1 MNALL
6 IKCLEEHP
14 TTIIPNFGAIMKL
27 GNSFVYNEFLKFDDG
42 KLIAFVATQKNISKE
57 EAKIEVEKWSK
68 EILNTLNIGNQ
79 YPIESVG
86 IFTIENGKVVLKKIA
101 ELEAS
106 STKTEKIAEEKKAEA
121 PVAEIKPEPFIVE
134 APKPIENIKKEVKE
148 SDLETSSS
156 LSAKMAIASIESF
169 KDKNKLIEYTRGES
183 RKTVID
189 ALNTKLNQLNGK
201 TLLNSEVKV
210 ESTKEVTKPEVIL
223 EVKKEDDSKEIEEL
237 IALTSTLDKVEEEA
251 VTEKK
256 EVKIKFEEPLK
267 PLEKPIIAKPINKE
281 EKTTEKEPSKLVE
294 QVTNEHKPTVKKPAS
309 IKTVQEDKALEI
321 IAEGVTK
328 LEKEEKKRKK
338 KRIFLFIGLICI
350 LSGGGILGYLNKDY
364 LMSII
369 NGESSEVAVKK
380 EKKKEQKE
388 EAKPTTEIKE
398 SEVSVEVNPEE
409 IVEEPEVEVEETVEV
424 TPVEVP
430 VKDTKATPNSTN
442 YSNSGNSSGDY
453 LVIAGSFSVEANAKN
468 LDEKLKSEGFSN
480 AYIDFNSG
488 TLIKVVAGTYTSKE
502 EAKNAVDQLVS
513 KDMKGFVQKK

>member
-42 KLIAFVATQKNISKE
+42 KLIAFVATQKNISKDE
-57 EAKIEVEKWSK
+57 GKIEVEKWSK
-68 EILNTLNIGNQ
+68 EILNTLNIGNL

-86 IFTIENGKVVLKKIA
+86 IFTIENGKVVLKKTA

-106 STKTEKIAEEKKAEA
+106 SNKSEKMDEEKKAE
-121 PVAEIKPEPFIVE
+121 VTVIEIRPEPVIVE
-134 APKPIENIKKEVKE
+134 VPKPIENIKKEVKE

-201 TLLNSEVKV
+201 QQINTDVK
-210 ESTKEVTKPEVIL
+210 TDPQKEVAKPEAIL
-223 EVKKEDDSKEIEEL
+223 EVKKEEDSKEIEEL
-237 IALTSTLDKVEEEA
+237 IALTSSLDKVDEESI
-251 VTEKK
+251 TEKK
-256 EVKIKFEEPLK
+256 EDKIKFEKNLK
-267 PLEKPIIAKPINKE
+267 HNEKPIINKE
-281 EKTTEKEPSKLVE
+281 EKTTEKEPSKPVE
-294 QVTNEHKPTVKKPAS
+294 QVKTDPKPSVEIPVST
-309 IKTVQEDKALEI
+309 KTVQEDKALEI

-350 LSGGGILGYLNKDY
+350 LSGSGILGYLNKDY

-369 NGESSEVAVKK
+369 NGESTEVAVKK
-380 EKKKEQKE
+380 EQKKEQKE
-388 EAKPTTEIKE
+388 EAKSTTDVEKSDEPI
-398 SEVSVEVNPEE
+398 EVIPEE
-409 IVEEPEVEVEETVEV
+409 IVEEPIVEVEEIVKE
-424 TPVEVP
+424 TPVEAP

-442 YSNSGNSSGDY
+442 YSISGNLSGDY
-453 LVIAGSFSVEANAKN
+453 LVIAGSFSVEKNAQN
-468 LDEKLKSEGFSN
+468 LVEKLKSEGFSN

-488 TLIKVVAGTYTSKE
+488 TLIKVVSGTYTSKE

-513 KDMKGFVQKK
+513 KGLKGFVQKK